1 MGMQKLV
8 SVALDVPINQLFDYV
23 CEDQDIKVGCRVK
36 VPFGR
41 STRTGI
47 IVEAKKSNTNRSAY
61 KIKNI
66 HKILDETSVLSTE
79 MIETCKWA
87 ALYYTTL

>member
-23 CEDQDIKVGCRVK
+23 CEDQDIIVGCRVK

-47 IVEAKKSNTNRSAY
+47 IVEAKKYHANQ
-61 KIKNI
+61 
-66 HKILDETSVLSTE
+66 
-79 MIETCKWA
+79 
-87 ALYYTTL
+87 ALTK